1 MLFLTTLVLVGSGL
15 AASPAVKKMGLGKSP
30 RRTWLS
36 ERPMDRDRAKRTP
49 ESVFI
54 DTIQKALEPL
64 FGETRRRHLG
74 AMRSVAATAETTA
87 LEKTAYREL
96 GLSLLNTV
104 TAAVGVLL
112 FYPVLL
118 LTTPV
123 VVYLWR
129 DAFKGAYQALVKDHH
144 VTVDVLYAL
153 TTVLMI
159 TTNYLFLMA
168 AVAALYCFSR
178 VLLIKTQDHA
188 RASLSSTFGLEEREV
203 WLVKEGVEVAM
214 PLEQLEVGDIV
225 VVRAGDVIP
234 VDGYITEGVA
244 SVDQHMLTGEAQPV
258 EKTAEDY
265 VFATTILLTGKIYIR
280 VDRTGQDTT
289 AGQIV
294 DILHQTVDY
303 RTALVSRGQV
313 LNDRLALPVLLLGG
327 LALFT
332 VGATG
337 AMAVFNANMFMSILI
352 VGPLCMLNF
361 LNLTA
366 KNNMLVK
373 DGRALEQ
380 LSHVDTV
387 VFDKTGTL
395 TREQPYVGEVHTFAE
410 YDEDDILTYAAAA
423 EYHQTHPIAIA
434 IVEKARALQ
443 LVLPEMQQ
451 AEYKVGYGISVV
463 VDYATVHVGSMRFM
477 AMEDISLPADLQP
490 ILDHAQNEGNSVVM
504 VAMNHRLVGAIELQ
518 ATIRS
523 EVRRVI
529 AQLRERGIST
539 LCIISGDHE
548 TPTKRLAQTL
558 GMDSYFAET
567 LPQDKAVIIEQ
578 LQAQGKVVC
587 YVGDGINDAIALKKA
602 QVSVSL
608 RGASTAAT
616 DTAQVVLLDEGLG
629 RLGDL
634 FTIADDFN
642 KTLTTSFVL
651 SIAPGVLNIFGAFF
665 LHFGFMHSVIC
676 NQIGFWASVGSSM
689 QPALKTAVSKDDG
702 LTEINRPMADAP
714 RLVQKLKPEYA
725 S

>member
-1 MLFLTTLVLVGSGL
+1 MLLLTTLVLVGSGL
-15 AASPAVKKMGLGKSP
+15 AATPAVKKLRLRKSTC
-30 RRTWLS
+30 RTWLS
-36 ERPMDRDRAKRTP
+36 ERPLDRDRVKRQP
-49 ESVFI
+49 GSLLL
-54 DTIQKALEPL
+54 DGIQKKLEPL
-64 FGETRRRHLG
+64 FGQTRSRQLQ
-74 AMRSVAATAETTA
+74 AMRPVAGAEETSA
-87 LEKTAYREL
+87 LEKTVYREL
-96 GLSLLNTV
+96 GLSLLNV
-104 TAAVGVLL
+104 VIAAVGVVL
-112 FYPVLL
+112 FYPILL

-129 DAFKGAYQALVKDHH
+129 DAFKGAYQALCKDHR

-153 TTVLMI
+153 TTILMI
-159 TTNYLFLMA
+159 ITDYLFLMA
-168 AVAALYCFSR
+168 LVSALYCFSR

-188 RASLSSTFGLEEREV
+188 RSSLSSTFGLEQRHV
-203 WLVKEGVEVAM
+203 WLVKEDVEVAI

-225 VVRAGDVIP
+225 AAHAGDVIP
-234 VDGYITEGVA
+234 VDGYVTEGTA
-244 SVDQHMLTGEAQPV
+244 LVDQHMLTGEAQPV
-258 EKTAEDY
+258 EKTSDDY

-280 VDRTGQDTT
+280 VDKTGRDTT

-303 RTALVSRGQV
+303 RTALASRGQV
-313 LNDRLALPVLLLGG
+313 LNDRLALPVLCLGG
-327 LALFT
+327 LALLT
-332 VGATG
+332 VGPAG

-352 VGPLCMLNF
+352 VGPLCMLTF
-361 LNLTA
+361 LNRTA
-366 KNNMLVK
+366 QNNMLVK

-395 TREQPYVGEVHTFAE
+395 TREQPYVGKVHTFAE
-410 YDEDDILTYAAAA
+410 YDEDDILAYAAAA
-423 EYHQTHPIAIA
+423 EDRQTHPIAKA
-434 IVEKARALQ
+434 ILEKARAQQ
-443 LVLPEMQQ
+443 LMLPEMQQ

-463 VDYATVHVGSMRFM
+463 IDYATVHVGSMRFM
-477 AMEDISLPADLQP
+477 AMEDISLPTDLQRV
-490 ILDHAQNEGNSVVM
+490 LVHAQNEGNSVVM
-504 VAMNHRLVGAIELQ
+504 VALNRRLVGAIELQ

-523 EVRRVI
+523 EAKRVI
-529 AQLRERGIST
+529 AQLRRRGIT
-539 LCIISGDHE
+539 TFYIISGDHE
-548 TPTKRLAQTL
+548 TPTKRLAQVL

-629 RLGDL
+629 RLDDL
-634 FTIADDFN
+634 FAIAADFN

-665 LHFGFMHSVIC
+665 LHFGFIHSVIC
-676 NQIGFWASVGSSM
+676 NQIGFWASVGNAM
-689 QPALKTAVSKDDG
+689 RPALKTSVSKEDG
-702 LTEINRPMADAP
+702 LTDSKSPMTDAP
-714 RLVQKLKPEYA
+714 RLVQRLKAEYA